1 MSIKSSFITKNAQA
15 IEYIAKYFILQD
27 VGSRIFTISQFEEN
41 INVARGTI
49 QNSIK
54 MLTSIGAVKIK
65 SHGHLGSYLVHKDSK
80 LLLQFAG
87 INFIVGVM
95 PLPYSRI
102 YEGLSTAIL
111 FTMENESN
119 IPVNMAYMR
128 GAQRRIQMVLNQRYD
143 FAVISKF
150 AADNYLNDNHDI
162 EIIKE
167 FKPGSYLSKHVLM
180 LSDPNCSE
188 IQDGMKVG
196 IDYDSIDQSLLT
208 KEACKGKNVE
218 FIHVS
223 YTQLLEKIISK
234 EIDATVWNGDEI
246 DTKLIEFHTIPLVLE
261 ADDNTRA
268 VVIVD
273 SKRSELKKILNDL
286 INEKEVE
293 RIQKLVIDGTI
304 IPSY

>member
-54 MLTSIGAVKIK
+54 MLTSIGAVTIK

-102 YEGLSTAIL
+102 YEGLSTALL